1 MEATV
6 FDDLISE
13 IISYCFCYILFI
25 RSESLA
31 MQSIFACKVFATLV
45 KYISIVS
52 QCPMTLCDQVF
63 LNLLIF
69 FYQLPQNEIL
79 KEVFLTSN

>member
-1 MEATV
+1 
-6 FDDLISE
+6 
-13 IISYCFCYILFI
+13 
-25 RSESLA
+25 

-69 FYQLPQNEIL
+69 FYKLPQNEIL